1 MSSGATSATA
11 GSRSGG
17 GTAFNSSPL
26 DDATQERQLVNR
38 AISGDRRSQEAFY
51 RKYAP
56 AALTVC
62 RRYTNDRAEVMDLLN
77 TGMLKVFEKLDQ
89 FRWEGSLE
97 GWIKRLVFHSTVD
110 QFRARRKRPTL
121 EIAAWDQPTEEK
133 ATHSL
138 YAEDLSKMIDLL
150 PETSKEVFWLY
161 AVEGYSHAE
170 IANRLHF
177 TEGNSRW
184 HLNKARTLLK
194 ERLHTAPFQTNRYAG

>member
-1 MSSGATSATA
+1 MPETNEERDLVAGAL
-11 GSRSGG
+11 R
-17 GTAFNSSPL
+17 
-26 DDATQERQLVNR
+26 
-38 AISGDRRSQEAFY
+38 GDRRAQEAFY
-51 RKYAP
+51 RRFAP

-62 RRYTNDRAEVMDLLN
+62 RRYTTDRTEVMDLLN
-77 TGMLKVFEKLDQ
+77 TGMLKVFDKLDQ

-121 EIAAWDQPTEEK
+121 EIAHWDQPTDEK

-138 YAEDLSKMIDLL
+138 YADDLCKLIELL

-161 AVEGYSHAE
+161 AVEGFSHAE
-170 IANRLHF
+170 IAERLHF
-177 TEGNSRW
+177 SEGNSRW

-194 ERLHTAPFQTNRYAG
+194 ERLNSAPFQNNRYAG